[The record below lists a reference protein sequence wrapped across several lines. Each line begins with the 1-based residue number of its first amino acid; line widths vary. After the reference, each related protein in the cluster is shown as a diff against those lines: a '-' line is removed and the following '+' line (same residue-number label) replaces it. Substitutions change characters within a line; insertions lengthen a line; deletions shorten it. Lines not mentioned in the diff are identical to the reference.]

1 MVITVMEPATTQM
14 VHLTVYAL
22 MVLMQLLLT
31 IEALPVLVST
41 KESYKLAKKATTSL
55 QIIGNFILQSPPIVL
70 LLLYRNFVPS
80 PIAQS
85 VALRILE
92 QEVAGSIPGSANILS

>member
-14 VHLTVYAL
+14 VPLTVNAL

-41 KESYKLAKKATTSL
+41 RESYKSAKKATTSS
-55 QIIGNFILQSPPIVL
+55 QIIVNLVLQTPTVL
-70 LLLYRNFVPS
+70 LLLH
-80 PIAQS
+80 
-85 VALRILE
+85 
-92 QEVAGSIPGSANILS
+92 